1 MKNIKHLLATAI
13 VALVALTAPPQ
24 SRASLLFN
32 GTNSKAVLDEP
43 FGLTA
48 TVAGEAA
55 AKLKSRQGVRLPNA
69 SESQILRELALLS
82 SSAVASILAFS
93 RN

>member
-13 VALVALTAPPQ
+13 VALVALTAPLQ

-55 AKLKSRQGVRLPNA
+55 GQVEVSARGPLAQCLGIPNP
-69 SESQILRELALLS
+69 S
-82 SSAVASILAFS
+82 
-93 RN
+93 